1 MAPPRIHPHPPDPGA
16 RTPIEDDF
24 GTPDRTWRTFSNHGG
39 ASAPSRIFL
48 VGTIAS
54 KVLAKGNTWSTGGS
68 RTTPSGDRIGRGTP
82 GRIASRGFPARV
94 GPSAWKATWPA
105 QNKPTRPSIFSLIHN
120 SYQGEFLIRTW
131 QLLTIHVHAR
141 MIYLT
146 KPLEFI
152 SACSHSTCTMHMPAL
167 STAIMNHCMLLR
179 TNRQDAARSKPSITH
194 ELLPIKDKMLPR
206 RPPAKESAAEGLPED
221 IATYGATPARAMHSD
236 NYTGACIDTHETFSC
251 RAMQTPSLDN

>member
-1 MAPPRIHPHPPDPGA
+1 MQ
-16 RTPIEDDF
+16 DDF
-24 GTPDRTWRTFSNHGG
+24 DTPCRTWRTFSNHGG
-39 ASAPSRIFL
+39 ASAPSRIFH

-68 RTTPSGDRIGRGTP
+68 RTTPSGDRIGRGTL

-94 GPSAWKATWPA
+94 SPPAWKATWPA

-152 SACSHSTCTMHMPAL
+152 SACSHSTCTMRMPAL

-179 TNRQDAARSKPSITH
+179 TNRQDAARSKPSITNCSQLRIRCCPAG
-194 ELLPIKDKMLPR
+194 LLPRSRLQKVSLKTSPHMEPHLQGQCIAIITQVHASTLMKL
-206 RPPAKESAAEGLPED
+206 SAAEQ
-221 IATYGATPARAMHSD
+221 
-236 NYTGACIDTHETFSC
+236 
-251 RAMQTPSLDN
+251 MQTPSLDN

>member
-1 MAPPRIHPHPPDPGA
+1 MLRRGSSSLVQSHRRFLRKVILGA
-16 RTPIEDDF
+16 QEVHAQPLPEIELAVA
-24 GTPDRTWRTFSNHGG
+24 RRAESQ
-39 ASAPSRIFL
+39 
-48 VGTIAS
+48 VG
-54 KVLAKGNTWSTGGS
+54 
-68 RTTPSGDRIGRGTP
+68 D
-82 GRIASRGFPARV
+82 FPARV
-94 GPSAWKATWPA
+94 SPPAWKATWPA

-131 QLLTIHVHAR
+131 QLLTIHVHAH